1 MSKNL
6 ILYIEDEDFQA
17 KIFSKII
24 ESELDSYNYK
34 VKIINNGEDF
44 ITLLNNQN
52 KTFNDINLNEIGLIL
67 IDLAMHDISGVQ
79 LLQEIKKHQITL
91 PVAILTAREDDNIK
105 QQITDLGANDY
116 FIKGKNIEELARL
129 RDFIIANMHLI

>member
-34 VKIINNGEDF
+34 VKIINNGKDF
-44 ITLLNNQN
+44 LALLNNQN
-52 KTFNDINLNEIGLIL
+52 KTFNDINLQEIGLIL
-67 IDLAMHDISGVQ
+67 IELAMHDISGVQ
-79 LLQEIKKHQITL
+79 LLQEIKKQQITR
-91 PVAILTAREDDNIK
+91 PVAILTAREDGSIK
-105 QQITDLGANDY
+105 QQILDLGANDY
-116 FIKGKNIEELARL
+116 FVKGKDIEELARL
-129 RDFIIANMHLI
+129 RDFIIANMQQ

>member
-1 MSKNL
+1 MTKNF

-34 VKIINNGEDF
+34 VKIIKNGKDF
-44 ITLLNNQN
+44 IALLNNEN
-52 KTFNDINLNEIGLIL
+52 KIFNDINLNEIGLIL

-79 LLQEIKKHQITL
+79 LLQETQRHQINL
-91 PVAILTAREDDNIK
+91 PVAILTAREDENIK
-105 QQITDLGANDY
+105 QQIINLGAKDY
-116 FIKGKNIEELARL
+116 FVKGKDIAELARL
-129 RDFIIANMHLI
+129 RDFIIINMQ